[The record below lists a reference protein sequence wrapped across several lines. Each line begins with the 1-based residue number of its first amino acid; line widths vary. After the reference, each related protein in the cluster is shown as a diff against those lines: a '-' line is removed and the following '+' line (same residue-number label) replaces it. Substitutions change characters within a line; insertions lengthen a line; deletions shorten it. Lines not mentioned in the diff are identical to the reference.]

1 MGWVVGMRSIVET
14 RRRGVEP
21 STEGGMESRNP
32 GLDHFWE
39 QADEESSTQ
48 HPLER
53 ELAERLDAL
62 ARYRDQILQAEAN
75 ERAGDAEVLMRQHE
89 REYQAVQRLWSAIRR
104 MREKELS

>member
-1 MGWVVGMRSIVET
+1 MRSIAET
-14 RRRGVEP
+14 RLRTADAR
-21 STEGGMESRNP
+21 TKGGMDSRKP

-48 HPLER
+48 NPLER

-75 ERAGDAEVLMRQHE
+75 DRSADAEVLMRQHE

-104 MREKELS
+104 MREREPS

>member
-1 MGWVVGMRSIVET
+1 MRNVVDSRLRIAASRSDEAMDA
-14 RRRGVEP
+14 RK
-21 STEGGMESRNP
+21 P

-62 ARYRDQILQAEAN
+62 ARYRDQILQAESNDRSA
-75 ERAGDAEVLMRQHE
+75 DAEVLMRQHE

-104 MREKELS
+104 MRERTG

>member
-1 MGWVVGMRSIVET
+1 MRRT
-14 RRRGVEP
+14 RVDASPNGA
-21 STEGGMESRNP
+21 MDSRKP

-39 QADEESSTQ
+39 QADEEGSTQ

-62 ARYRDQILQAEAN
+62 ARYRDQILQAESN
-75 ERAGDAEVLMRQHE
+75 DRTSDAEILLRQHE

-104 MREKELS
+104 MREAGLNGS

>member
-1 MGWVVGMRSIVET
+1 MRSIVDT
-14 RRRGVEP
+14 RRLVAGAR
-21 STEGGMESRNP
+21 SEGGMDSRKP

-75 ERAGDAEVLMRQHE
+75 ERSNDAEVLMRQHE

-104 MREKELS
+104 MREREHS

>member
-1 MGWVVGMRSIVET
+1 MGMRSIMDE
-14 RRRGVEP
+14 RRPVAGVGM
-21 STEGGMESRNP
+21 EGGMVSRKP

-39 QADEESSTQ
+39 QADDESSTQ

-75 ERAGDAEVLMRQHE
+75 ERSSDAEILMRQHE

-104 MREKELS
+104 MREDERTH

>member
-1 MGWVVGMRSIVET
+1 MRIVNARRPVAGVGSDRS
-14 RRRGVEP
+14 
-21 STEGGMESRNP
+21 MDSRKP

-75 ERAGDAEVLMRQHE
+75 ERASDAELLLRQHE

-104 MREKELS
+104 MRERESAS

>member
-1 MGWVVGMRSIVET
+1 MRSIAQV
-14 RRRGVEP
+14 RRPVADTSPNGE
-21 STEGGMESRNP
+21 MESRKP

-39 QADEESSTQ
+39 QADEEGSTQ

-75 ERAGDAEVLMRQHE
+75 ERASDAEILLRQHE

-104 MREKELS
+104 LREKA

>member
-1 MGWVVGMRSIVET
+1 MRRPGADATPDGE
-14 RRRGVEP
+14 
-21 STEGGMESRNP
+21 MDSRKP

-75 ERAGDAEVLMRQHE
+75 DRTSDAEVLLRQHE

-104 MREKELS
+104 MRERERTS

>member
-1 MGWVVGMRSIVET
+1 MERSK
-14 RRRGVEP
+14 
-21 STEGGMESRNP
+21 P

-75 ERAGDAEVLMRQHE
+75 DRSNDAEVLLRQHE
-89 REYQAVQRLWSAIRR
+89 REYQAVQRLWQAIRR
-104 MREKELS
+104 MREQQGS

>member
-1 MGWVVGMRSIVET
+1 MVREQME
-14 RRRGVEP
+14 E
-21 STEGGMESRNP
+21 GMERNKP
-32 GLDHFWE
+32 GLDNFWE

-75 ERAGDAEVLMRQHE
+75 DRPADAEVLLRQHE
-89 REYQAVQRLWSAIRR
+89 REYQAVQRLWSAIRH
-104 MREKELS
+104 MRGQV

>member
-1 MGWVVGMRSIVET
+1 MRRPVVDASPKGK
-14 RRRGVEP
+14 
-21 STEGGMESRNP
+21 MESRKP

-39 QADEESSTQ
+39 QADEEGSTQ

-75 ERAGDAEVLMRQHE
+75 DRASDAEVLLRQHE

-104 MREKELS
+104 MREKQSS

>member
-1 MGWVVGMRSIVET
+1 M
-14 RRRGVEP
+14 
-21 STEGGMESRNP
+21 EGRNP

-39 QADEESSTQ
+39 QADEEASTQ
-48 HPLER
+48 DPLER

-75 ERAGDAEVLMRQHE
+75 ERASDADLLMRQHE

-104 MREKELS
+104 IREKTG

>member
-1 MGWVVGMRSIVET
+1 MRSIVET
-14 RRRGVEP
+14 RRRSVEA

-75 ERAGDAEVLMRQHE
+75 ERSGDAEVLMRQHE

-104 MREKELS
+104 MREKEHS

>member
-1 MGWVVGMRSIVET
+1 MRSIAELHRPMV
-14 RRRGVEP
+14 GA
-21 STEGGMESRNP
+21 GGDEEMESRKP

-39 QADEESSTQ
+39 QADEEGSTQ

-62 ARYRDQILQAEAN
+62 ARYRDQILQAESNDRTA
-75 ERAGDAEVLMRQHE
+75 DAEVLLRQHE

-104 MREKELS
+104 MRERQP

>member
-1 MGWVVGMRSIVET
+1 
-14 RRRGVEP
+14 
-21 STEGGMESRNP
+21 MESRNP

-62 ARYRDQILQAEAN
+62 ARYRDQILQAESNDRTA
-75 ERAGDAEVLMRQHE
+75 DAELLLRQHE

-104 MREKELS
+104 MRDRGEVGK

>member
-1 MGWVVGMRSIVET
+1 MKGIVDP
-14 RRRGVEP
+14 RRRAVGAQR
-21 STEGGMESRNP
+21 EGGMESGKP

-62 ARYRDQILQAEAN
+62 ARYRDQILAAEAN
-75 ERAGDAEVLMRQHE
+75 DRSADADVLLRQHD

-104 MREKELS
+104 MREEA

>member
-1 MGWVVGMRSIVET
+1 MRSNVA
-14 RRRGVEP
+14 RRSVTDRRTDGE
-21 STEGGMESRNP
+21 MDSRKP

-75 ERAGDAEVLMRQHE
+75 ARSSDAELLMRQHE

-104 MREKELS
+104 MRERQTR

>member
-1 MGWVVGMRSIVET
+1 MRRPRVDASPNGE
-14 RRRGVEP
+14 
-21 STEGGMESRNP
+21 MDSRKP

-39 QADEESSTQ
+39 QADEEASTQ

-75 ERAGDAEVLMRQHE
+75 ERASDAEILLRQHE
-89 REYQAVQRLWSAIRR
+89 REYQAVQRLWTAIRR
-104 MREKELS
+104 MREADLNG

>member
-1 MGWVVGMRSIVET
+1 MRSIAEV
-14 RRRGVEP
+14 RRPVADASPNGE
-21 STEGGMESRNP
+21 MDSRKP

-39 QADEESSTQ
+39 QADEEGSTQ

-75 ERAGDAEVLMRQHE
+75 ERASDAEILLRQHE

-104 MREKELS
+104 MREQA